1 MYEKLENEEGLYLE
15 GKERNRDRLSYIKEN
30 IYDEPSKFILSWL
43 GRDSY
48 FNNEKIQI
56 NDRNYKGCLR
66 CVGILM
72 KISVQIYLI

>member
-15 GKERNRDRLSYIKEN
+15 GKEGNRDKLSYIKGN

-48 FNNEKIQI
+48 FNNEKF
-56 NDRNYKGCLR
+56 K
-66 CVGILM
+66 LM
-72 KISVQIYLI
+72 IEIIKDAFDVLVF